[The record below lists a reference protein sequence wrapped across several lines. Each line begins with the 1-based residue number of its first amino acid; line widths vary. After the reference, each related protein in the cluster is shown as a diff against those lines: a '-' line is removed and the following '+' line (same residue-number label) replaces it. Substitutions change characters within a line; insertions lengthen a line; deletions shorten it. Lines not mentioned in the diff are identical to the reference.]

1 MNAREYWQQPTL
13 SSEDGQKAKTANGIA
28 PDWIMSGMPS
38 RVQTD
43 TERRRR
49 EARVEQSMKIRS
61 RSRIGRRFVSGSVSE
76 YVRYLEL
83 SRESKHVV
91 QQMRYQNVDLSN
103 GHCLSTIIIF

>member
-1 MNAREYWQQPTL
+1 
-13 SSEDGQKAKTANGIA
+13 
-28 PDWIMSGMPS
+28 MSGMPS
-38 RVQTD
+38 RAQTD
-43 TERRRR
+43 AERRRR

-61 RSRIGRRFVSGSVSE
+61 RSCIHDRDRIFIDCFDRSTYVLYTGRRFVGGSVSE

-83 SRESKHVV
+83 SREPKHVA